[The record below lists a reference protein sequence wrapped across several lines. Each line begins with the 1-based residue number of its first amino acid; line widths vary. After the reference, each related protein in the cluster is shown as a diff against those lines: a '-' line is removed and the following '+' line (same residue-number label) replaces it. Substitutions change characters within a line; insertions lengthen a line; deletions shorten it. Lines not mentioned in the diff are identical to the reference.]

1 MQILWVQQRGAKAES
16 LRRPMESEPALE
28 FRQVSAAFYPGLVA
42 MGSEE
47 LGERLA
53 RSWKF
58 AKPREPVA
66 PNSQGHGWC
75 EHPYTDVCLRS
86 LLLLKHSKTN
96 LSHN

>member
-28 FRQVSAAFYPGLVA
+28 FRQVSAAFYPGLAA

-53 RSWKF
+53 RRWKY

-75 EHPYTDVCLRS
+75 EHPL
-86 LLLLKHSKTN
+86 H
-96 LSHN
+96 